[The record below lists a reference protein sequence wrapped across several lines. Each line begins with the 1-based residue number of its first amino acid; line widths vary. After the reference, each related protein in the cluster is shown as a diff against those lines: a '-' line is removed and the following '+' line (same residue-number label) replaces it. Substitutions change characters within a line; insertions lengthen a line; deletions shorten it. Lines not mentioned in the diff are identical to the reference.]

1 MRANAKIVSIAAD
14 VAADLSLTTVQV
26 GVPEGHVP
34 PIDVSS
40 LAPPVDL
47 IVSEPREGDLWVFR
61 SGGAVVHRCHPT
73 HPLEDADDV

>member
-14 VAADLSLTTVQV
+14 VAADLSLTTIQV
-26 GVPEGHVP
+26 AVPEGHVP
-34 PIDVSS
+34 PVDVSS

-47 IVSEPREGDLWVFR
+47 IVSEPRGGDLWVF
-61 SGGAVVHRCHPT
+61 SSAGAVVHRCNPT